1 MKFYQMAE
9 KVMADS
15 TIIYQRSHDFF
26 ELCTGHLLMDY
37 SKNDHGEPFT
47 GTFVCE
53 LDEDHL
59 DGKLPTFYMDPAV
72 IGTKQ
77 FYNDLTEI
85 GIDNIEVH
93 PALIRDEINNRNIED
108 YLLLNILG
116 RISCAVMDQSDYNSL
131 GDDMNIIDKLVIDG
145 KKAEGH
151 DLFLVHEDTDCIVIS
166 ERVYE
171 HLNGKGYTDIW
182 FDELQLV

>member
-1 MKFYQMAE
+1 MKFYQMAR
-9 KVMADS
+9 KVREDS
-15 TIIYQRSHDFF
+15 TLLDQQSHERIEF
-26 ELCTGHLLMDY
+26 CTGHILIDY
-37 SKNDHGEPFT
+37 SNNENGEPFKGPLICT
-47 GTFVCE
+47 
-53 LDEDHL
+53 LDEEFIN
-59 DGKLPTFYMDPAV
+59 GKMPTFYVDPAL

-77 FYNDLTEI
+77 FYQDLTEI

-93 PALIRDEINNRNIED
+93 PALIRDEVNNRNIED

-116 RISCAVMDQSDYNSL
+116 RISCAVMDASEYETL
-131 GDDMNIIDKLVIDG
+131 GDDMNIIHKLVIDG

-171 HLNGKGYTDIW
+171 HINSKGYTDIW